1 MQQGAERGAQAAL
14 QLGELQT
21 RLFLQKGLE
30 RRAVDT
36 LEALRWEDERGLRA
50 CAKLEAVIPEPASA
64 ATIAAAAKLHR
75 EGVIGDSDRT
85 VCVLTGSGLRDLK
98 LFAREGVQV
107 PQVQPGDMDA
117 LRRAVAF
124 YQEENHDA

>member
-1 MQQGAERGAQAAL
+1 M
-14 QLGELQT
+14 
-21 RLFLQKGLE
+21 
-30 RRAVDT
+30 
-36 LEALRWEDERGLRA
+36 
-50 CAKLEAVIPEPASA
+50 
-64 ATIAAAAKLHR
+64 
-75 EGVIGDSDRT
+75 
-85 VCVLTGSGLRDLK
+85 LTGSGLRDLK

>member
-1 MQQGAERGAQAAL
+1 M
-14 QLGELQT
+14 
-21 RLFLQKGLE
+21 
-30 RRAVDT
+30 AVAIPD
-36 LEALRWEDERGLRA
+36 DEILDAMRA

-75 EGVIGDSDRT
+75 EGVIGDRDRT